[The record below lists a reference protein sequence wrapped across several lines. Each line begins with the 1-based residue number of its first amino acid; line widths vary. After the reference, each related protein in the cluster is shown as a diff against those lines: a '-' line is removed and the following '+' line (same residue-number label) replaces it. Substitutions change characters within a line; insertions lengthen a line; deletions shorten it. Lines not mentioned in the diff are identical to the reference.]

1 MKNCKPAKQH
11 EAIWAILTFSYSST
25 QASKEA
31 ILAQL
36 PQAECIHFATHICW
50 KTPAIVLSPG
60 EVVSKKK
67 ISQVPSA
74 A

>member
-1 MKNCKPAKQH
+1 MLSFC
-11 EAIWAILTFSYSST
+11 L

-31 ILAQL
+31 VLSQL

-60 EVVSKKK
+60 EVVS
-67 ISQVPSA
+67 ILYSA
-74 A
+74 IIESIFRVFTY